1 MKLVVVLPVLGLS
14 CIPSLLPP
22 RPPQPPSVVTALS
35 FNLANGAGDEYRT
48 AAQRAAQRRFLDTSG
63 ADVVALQ
70 EVDSFV
76 LRSGDV
82 DVVREVTPFE
92 CEPGDWSLESLEKQ
106 IKGMVNPGK

>member
-48 AAQRAAQRRFLDTSG
+48 AAQRAAQDLLRHRVFDRALDRPLERTRAEVG
-63 ADVVALQ
+63 VEVLLDQ
-70 EVDSFV
+70 EVDA
-76 LRSGDV
+76 RA
-82 DVVREVTPFE
+82 P
-92 CEPGDWSLESLEKQ
+92 
-106 IKGMVNPGK
+106 